1 MGIWRPFGDYC
12 VFLLRLCEWQNPPSP
27 VPGATPLY
35 MCASMSPSSDANHSD
50 GAADPPPG
58 DGAPDA
64 ERPGYGPPREDEVS
78 LLDILLV
85 LARHKTLIVRTVLV
99 FTLLGVTYALLAPEE
114 FTSEARVVREAQSEG
129 GGDLPGG
136 ISPGALSGFGI
147 NLGGSASGL
156 TPAAFPDVLQSRE
169 VRLAVVRDTF
179 RFPDAE
185 RPMTFVDYV
194 NRPPGPLS
202 NVLDYTL
209 WLPWTLKGMLGR
221 AISGSPAPA
230 GTTDT
235 GEPVIPSDEE
245 DDALKS
251 ISGKISASV
260 DEETGL
266 MTISVT
272 AGGPQI
278 AAEITESFLGHFS
291 TRVRE
296 IRTEKVRERLQ
307 FVEGRYEEA
316 EQELETA
323 EERLAQFLERN
334 QNPTTATLQFR
345 RDRLQRQVSFKEQ
358 LYSELQ
364 SQLTQTR
371 LDLQRRQPV
380 TTVVEQPV
388 PPMEPSAPNR
398 TLIVILN
405 LIFGGFLGIGGAFV
419 KTLFDRVEEDDDEQE
434 KMQEIKERLVPS
446 RFRET
451 ESMAA

>member
-1 MGIWRPFGDYC
+1 MSTADDQGQTDG
-12 VFLLRLCEWQNPPSP
+12 PP
-27 VPGATPLY
+27 GT
-35 MCASMSPSSDANHSD
+35 
-50 GAADPPPG
+50 PPG
-58 DGAPDA
+58 DGAPA
-64 ERPGYGPPREDEVS
+64 EQPGYGPRQEDEVS

-99 FTLLGVTYALLAPEE
+99 FTLLGVTYALLAEEE
-114 FTSEARVVREAQSEG
+114 FTSEARVVREAQQESG
-129 GGDLPGG
+129 GLPSG
-136 ISPGALSGFGI
+136 IPGGALSGLGI
-147 NLGGSASGL
+147 NLGGASSGL
-156 TPAAFPDVLQSRE
+156 TPAAYPSVLQSRE

-179 RFPDAE
+179 RFPDIG
-185 RPMTFVDYV
+185 RPMTYVDYV
-194 NRPPGPLS
+194 NRPAGPLS
-202 NVLDYTL
+202 SVLDYTL
-209 WLPWTLKGMLGR
+209 WLPWTLKGMLGQ

-235 GEPVIPSDEE
+235 GAPRIPNEEE
-245 DDALKS
+245 DEALKAV
-251 ISGKISASV
+251 GNMISASV

-278 AAEITESFLGHFS
+278 AADLTESFLDHFS

-296 IRTEKVRERLQ
+296 IRTEKVRERLE
-307 FVEGRYEEA
+307 FVEGRFEEA

-380 TTVVEQPV
+380 VTVVEEPV
-388 PPMEPSAPNR
+388 PPMKRSSPQR
-398 TLIVILN
+398 TLIVLISLIL
-405 LIFGGFLGIGGAFV
+405 GGVLGAGGAFARTFV
-419 KTLFDRVEEDDDEQE
+419 ENVEEDGEDKKKIDEVR
-434 KMQEIKERLVPS
+434 ERIVPI
-446 RFRET
+446 FLQKK
-451 ESMAA
+451 

>member
-1 MGIWRPFGDYC
+1 MSTADDQGQTDG
-12 VFLLRLCEWQNPPSP
+12 PPE
-27 VPGATPLY
+27 T
-35 MCASMSPSSDANHSD
+35 
-50 GAADPPPG
+50 PPG
-58 DGAPDA
+58 DGAPESGA
-64 ERPGYGPPREDEVS
+64 AGYGPPQEDEVS

-114 FTSEARVVREAQSEG
+114 FTSKARVVREAQQEG
-129 GGDLPGG
+129 GGSLPGG
-136 ISPGALSGFGI
+136 ISSGALSGFGI

-156 TPAAFPDVLQSRE
+156 TPAAFPDVLTSRE
-169 VRLAVVRDTF
+169 VRLEVVRDTF
-179 RFPDAE
+179 RFSDTE
-185 RPMTFVDYV
+185 RRMTYV
-194 NRPPGPLS
+194 NYANQPPGTLS
-202 NVLDYTL
+202 KVLNYTL
-209 WLPWTLKGMLGR
+209 WLPWTLKGMLGQ
-221 AISGSPAPA
+221 AISGTPAPV

-235 GEPVIPSDEE
+235 GAPLIPGKKENN
-245 DDALKS
+245 ALKAV
-251 ISGKISASV
+251 GNMISASV

-272 AGGPQI
+272 ASGPQL
-278 AAEITESFLGHFS
+278 ASDLAESFLDHFS

-307 FVEGRYEEA
+307 FVEGRFEEA

-323 EERLAQFLERN
+323 EEQLAQFLERN

-380 TTVVEQPV
+380 VTVVEKPV
-388 PPMEPSAPNR
+388 PPMSRASPQR
-398 TLIVILN
+398 TLIVLFS
-405 LIFGGFLGIGGAFV
+405 LLLGGFIGIGTAFV
-419 KTLFDRVEEDDDEQE
+419 FSLLEARKEEPEEQ
-434 KMQEIKERLVPS
+434 KKIGEI
-446 RFRET
+446 REAFSPNGLWRSVKKRT
-451 ESMAA
+451 GLLND